1 MLDFKKLFS
10 NSDKRIKTKNDA
22 DLIKY
27 KAQSLLGCT
36 IKEDAHKNIVSA
48 DAELKR
54 IVNSGLIDSSGKI
67 QIQMDY
73 SFLNVNV
80 RDMVINHY
88 KELGFHVAY
97 VCDYLIFDFNKK
109 NDKK

>member
-36 IKEDAHKNIVSA
+36 IKEDAHKNIVYA
-48 DAELKR
+48 DAKLQR
-54 IVNSGLIDSSGKI
+54 IVNSDLIDSSGKI

-80 RDMVINHY
+80 RDIVINHY
-88 KELGFHVAY
+88 KELGFQVAY

>member
-10 NSDKRIKTKNDA
+10 NSDERIKTKNDA
-22 DLIKY
+22 DLIMY

-36 IKEDAHKNIVSA
+36 IKEDAHKNIVYA
-48 DAELKR
+48 DAKLQR
-54 IVNSGLIDSSGKI
+54 IVNSDLIDSSGKI

-73 SFLNVNV
+73 SFRNVNV
-80 RDMVINHY
+80 RKMVINHY
-88 KELGFHVAY
+88 KELGFQVAY

>member
-67 QIQMDY
+67 QIRMDY

-88 KELGFHVAY
+88 KELGFQVAY

>member
-10 NSDKRIKTKNDA
+10 NSDERINTKNDA

-36 IKEDAHKNIVSA
+36 IKEDAHKNILYA
-48 DAELKR
+48 DPKLQR
-54 IVNSGLIDSSGKI
+54 IVNSDLIDSSGKI
-67 QIQMDY
+67 NIQMDY

-88 KELGFHVAY
+88 KELGFQVAY

>member
-10 NSDKRIKTKNDA
+10 NSDERIKTKNDA
-22 DLIKY
+22 DLIKH
-27 KAQSLLGCT
+27 KAESLLRCT

-54 IVNSGLIDSSGKI
+54 MVNSGSIDSSGKI

-88 KELGFHVAY
+88 KELGFQVAD
-97 VCDYLIFDFNKK
+97 VHDYLIFDFNKK

>member
-10 NSDKRIKTKNDA
+10 NSDERIRTKNDA

-36 IKEDAHKNIVSA
+36 IKEDAHKNIVSV
-48 DAELKR
+48 DAALQR
-54 IVNSGLIDSSGKI
+54 IVNSGSIDSSGKI
-67 QIQMDY
+67 HIEMDC
-73 SFLNVNV
+73 SFRNVNV

-88 KELGFHVAY
+88 KELGFQVADVY
-97 VCDYLIFDFNKK
+97 DYLVFDFNKE